1 MVPFAPIPGGTEP
14 GGGSE
19 EDGLNQAD
27 RRIAEPFRRVLGS
40 VLTASRLGSDNVALV
55 GLQCAQLILAL
66 FPRERGRL
74 AQPEIAAVLE
84 EVLARGQPAQKELA
98 ILNAAAPQK
107 KTAQVDCALIF
118 GWCFLILH
126 PTRVVGGKVNSVA
139 GVRAAK

>member
-1 MVPFAPIPGGTEP
+1 MVPFAPIPGGAEP

-19 EDGLNQAD
+19 EDGLNQAA
-27 RRIAEPFRRVLGS
+27 RRIAEPFRRVLSS
-40 VLTASRLGSDNVALV
+40 VLTASRLGSDDVALV

-118 GWCFLILH
+118 GWWFLILH
-126 PTRVVGGKVNSVA
+126 PTTQSP
-139 GVRAAK
+139 